1 MTNKG
6 GVGIPGQQK
15 GVSTRDND
23 YKLDNFSLGKET
35 YKKIFKIKAAG
46 EQNKDGKQLMKIQK
60 NTFKRWLKSF
70 MDGADD
76 KKIDVHVLPRVG
88 RLANCKSS
96 YPRHPCEV
104 TQRWPYNKLPFD
116 KVRTSRENLI
126 DPQSQIQKAQHLPHL
141 SLSLTQR
148 NQVGSVTLRR
158 MAECLTDYPEA
169 QHFQVR
175 RELSLH

>member
-6 GVGIPGQQK
+6 GVGIPGLQK

-23 YKLDNFSLGKET
+23 YKLDNFSLRKET
-35 YKKIFKIKAAG
+35 YKKIFNIKAAG

-60 NTFKRWLKSF
+60 NAFKRWLKSF
-70 MDGADD
+70 MDEADD

-116 KVRTSRENLI
+116 KVRTSREKLNRSSVIDSEGSTPASLI
-126 DPQSQIQKAQHLPHL
+126 PESDTEEPSRKCHAPPHGRVPHGL
-141 SLSLTQR
+141 SRGTALS
-148 NQVGSVTLRR
+148 S
-158 MAECLTDYPEA
+158 
-169 QHFQVR
+169 
-175 RELSLH
+175 